1 MIDNQTI
8 SQIKDRIDIVDVVGD
23 FINLKKSGS
32 SYKALSPFSSEK
44 TPSFFV
50 SPSKQIFKCFST
62 GKGGDAIEFLML
74 IDGLSYVEALE
85 YLAKKYGSPMAPRD
99 LQEEA
104 LMNQFSFWVM
114 TELEQDSLILMFTD
128 GLGRA
133 GGHPEWQ
140 NRGGPEQVQKNLN
153 RALDALEAW
162 LSDGRSY
169 LVGDR
174 FTVADFNVVSVFEW
188 LLRGKFDLSKHHP
201 HVKKYVEMH
210 LARQE
215 QSKM

>member
-1 MIDNQTI
+1 MANPPII
-8 SQIKDRIDIVDVVGD
+8 YG
-23 FINLKKSGS
+23 
-32 SYKALSPFSSEK
+32 
-44 TPSFFV
+44 
-50 SPSKQIFKCFST
+50 T
-62 GKGGDAIEFLML
+62 GGRASRVQWLLREIGGDAANIK
-74 IDGLSYVEALE
+74 IDTRFKPNPGKGMAGDPSLSEELKKLNPNVRIPILKDGDFVLTESCAIHM

-162 LSDGRSY
+162 LSDGRSF